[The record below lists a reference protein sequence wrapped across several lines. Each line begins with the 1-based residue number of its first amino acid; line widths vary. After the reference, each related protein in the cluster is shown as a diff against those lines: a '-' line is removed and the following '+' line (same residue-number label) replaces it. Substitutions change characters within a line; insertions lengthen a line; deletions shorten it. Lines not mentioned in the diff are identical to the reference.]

1 MTTEPCIAR
10 MTRQRRI
17 ILDEL
22 CRLKTHPTA
31 DDLYEI
37 VRKRLPRISLGTV
50 YRNLDVLSRTGV
62 ILRLEMGGSQYR
74 FDGNPLPHAH
84 VRCVHCGSVADV
96 CGPLAGVPLPAPED
110 ACGYCVTGY
119 RMEYTGTCPECQSA
133 RAS

>member
-1 MTTEPCIAR
+1 MNTEANIAR

-17 ILDEL
+17 ILEEL
-22 CRLKTHPTA
+22 RQLTTHPTA

-74 FDGNPLPHAH
+74 FDGNPWPHAH
-84 VRCVHCGSVADV
+84 VRCVHCGRVADV
-96 CGPLAGVPLPAPED
+96 HAEQTPVPLPGPDA
-110 ACGYCVTGY
+110 ACGYHVTGY
-119 RMEYTGTCPECQSA
+119 RMEYTGTCPECRSA
-133 RAS
+133 AMS